1 MLVCPP
7 ARELGQVKRLLED
20 QRLDDTACLLGSVP
34 HDTFLT
40 LLSRSLA
47 YLRTPVTDGMCS
59 SVLESLKLGV
69 PVLAADNGTRPA
81 GARLWQEG
89 NLASLLSLMAE
100 AVQNHVAMV
109 AEIPEIAMEDNAK
122 KLADS
127 IEQVSLDA

>member
-1 MLVCPP
+1 
-7 ARELGQVKRLLED
+7 
-20 QRLDDTACLLGSVP
+20 
-34 HDTFLT
+34 
-40 LLSRSLA
+40 
-47 YLRTPVTDGMCS
+47 
-59 SVLESLKLGV
+59 V